1 MAKKEIKEKKNKK
14 NSSYFKDMKAE
25 LKKVVWPTPKEL
37 LNNTIAVIVFVLII
51 AVIVF
56 VLDLCFDNLNKYGI
70 TKLQEAVQSSFQSE
84 DENTT
89 TDENTS
95 EAEGETDANTT
106 ENEVENSSEGET
118 TEIESEEQKLN
129 ENEDQANTAETEG
142 EATESEQ

>member
-70 TKLQEAVQSSFQSE
+70 TKLQEAVQSSFQTE

-89 TDENTS
+89 SEENA
-95 EAEGETDANTT
+95 AEGAGDSDTNST
-106 ENEVENSSEGET
+106 ENEVEDGSEGET
-118 TEIESEEQKLN
+118 TEVESEDQESNGTGN
-129 ENEDQANTAETEG
+129 EANTAETEG
-142 EATESEQ
+142 ETTESEQ